1 MSHNAI
7 QSPMQSDDR
16 QTARRAKG
24 RYALYGGTAL
34 MLLLL
39 LAYIDGGEEPLH
51 PIIQSASLPSQLE
64 SGS

>member
-1 MSHNAI
+1 
-7 QSPMQSDDR
+7 MQSDGR